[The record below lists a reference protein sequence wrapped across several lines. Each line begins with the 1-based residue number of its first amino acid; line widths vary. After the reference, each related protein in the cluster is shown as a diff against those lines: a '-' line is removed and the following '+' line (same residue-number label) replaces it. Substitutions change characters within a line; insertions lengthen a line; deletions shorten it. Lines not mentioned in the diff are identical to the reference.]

1 MPKTIVVGIINNNRS
16 KDLTPPCTNDNPTR
30 FGGGEKF
37 LRFLTE
43 ESQPWID
50 PNYRTHPH
58 HTLAG
63 HSFGGLFTLYSMMK
77 SPDAF
82 QSYIA
87 LSPSLGRNDEQ
98 QVKNAALFFKQE
110 STSPKILYL
119 GIGNEG
125 GYTHLSTEKFADI
138 VHENLPERMIFKY
151 ESLEEENHASMTI
164 SGFPNIN

>member
-1 MPKTIVVGIINNNRS
+1 
-16 KDLTPPCTNDNPTR
+16 
-30 FGGGEKF
+30 
-37 LRFLTE
+37 
-43 ESQPWID
+43 
-50 PNYRTHPH
+50 
-58 HTLAG
+58 
-63 HSFGGLFTLYSMMK
+63 MMK

-82 QSYIA
+82 QSHIA

-164 SGFPNIN
+164 SGFPNINWSLKNDSVQKFLALLNGAVTQWRPQKATTFPWLFSN